1 MLINGRRFAGV
12 GRICMDQLVVNLGHD
27 GGGVAEGDRAVLF
40 GGAGVTA
47 GDWASAT
54 GTIDYEIL
62 TGIGGRTQWRY
73 VEPSDSMTPWAARA
87 RSS

>member
-1 MLINGRRFAGV
+1 
-12 GRICMDQLVVNLGHD
+12 MDQLVVNLGHD